1 MRSSTCS
8 GYKHLIFI
16 PYALPNV
23 VEDEGDFTV
32 AEGHRH
38 PREEKQNL
46 FRPLADMNC
55 FKSIAEFDQFVC
67 ESIRFSILS
76 ELDLQKT
83 CFNSIE
89 FVIKFKFAEENH
101 PLSS

>member
-1 MRSSTCS
+1 MWSPSSICAR
-8 GYKHLIFI
+8 FI
-16 PYALPNV
+16 VTTNPRII
-23 VEDEGDFTV
+23 
-32 AEGHRH
+32 HI
-38 PREEKQNL
+38 REEKQNL

-67 ESIRFSILS
+67 ESIRFSSLS

-89 FVIKFKFAEENH
+89 FVIKIQIYRA
-101 PLSS
+101 

>member
-1 MRSSTCS
+1 MWRPSSICARFIVTTNPL
-8 GYKHLIFI
+8 LIHI
-16 PYALPNV
+16 
-23 VEDEGDFTV
+23 
-32 AEGHRH
+32 
-38 PREEKQNL
+38 REEKQNL

-67 ESIRFSILS
+67 ESIRFSSLS

-89 FVIKFKFAEENH
+89 FVIKFKFTEQNH